1 MSVRF
6 RLRALLPVAVIG
18 IAALVG
24 GCVYD
29 PYGYYGYGYPY
40 GYYGYGYGYGY
51 APASV
56 SFSDGSWGEPGWHHW
71 DRGG

>member
-6 RLRALLPVAVIG
+6 RLRALLPVTVIG

-40 GYYGYGYGYGY
+40 GYGYGY

-56 SFSDGSWGEPGWHHW
+56 SFAYGYGGWGHPGWDHRW
-71 DRGG
+71 DH

>member
-29 PYGYYGYGYPY
+29 PYGYYGYGY
-40 GYYGYGYGYGY
+40 GYPYGYGYGY

-56 SFSDGSWGEPGWHHW
+56 SFAYGYGGWGHPGWDHRW
-71 DRGG
+71 DH

>member
-6 RLRALLPVAVIG
+6 RLRALLPLAAIG
-18 IAALVG
+18 IAALVS

-40 GYYGYGYGYGY
+40 GYGY

-56 SFSDGSWGEPGWHHW
+56 NFAYGHPGWDRHW
-71 DRGG
+71 DH